1 MKRFLW
7 IKLTALTLCL
17 LLISGSGFKSTQG
30 IEQVSKDDFFK
41 NLPPI
46 LQKYLPYSSEFKVL
60 FDSGIITSEA
70 ELQEAKSRLEELK
83 QSLPKET
90 FIPLTPEEEK
100 ELKEA
105 WLRVFE
111 EKLIYLMPVSIST
124 SEIELSSPA
133 GFPLAL
139 RSEDPGINSSAGQR
153 ILLTYQTVTNIFG
166 RGLVT
171 LYHELHWFWDEN
183 IITSVYPLTWGV
195 VHAPGWEYVGI
206 TVSSRRYYNDRTA
219 YRSFRQGHFRLGA
232 GGLYISHA
240 YPWISADIFR
250 GGGDHWQGSW

>member
-1 MKRFLW
+1 MKRFFW
-7 IKLTALTLCL
+7 IKLTVLTLCL
-17 LLISGSGFKSTQG
+17 LLIGGSGFKSTQG
-30 IEQVSKDDFFK
+30 IEQVSKEDFFK

-105 WLRVFE
+105 WLRVLK
-111 EKLIYLMPVSIST
+111 EKLTYLIPASFST
-124 SEIELSSPA
+124 SEIELFSPA

-139 RSEDPGINSSAGQR
+139 RSEDIGINSSTGQR
-153 ILLTYQTVTNIFG
+153 LILTYVTVYNIFG
-166 RGLVT
+166 GALVT
-171 LYHELHWFWDEN
+171 LYHQLHWFWDEN

-195 VHAPGWEYVGI
+195 CHAPGWEYVGI
-206 TVSSRRYYNDRTA
+206 TVSSGYYYNNRTA
-219 YRSFRQGHFRLGA
+219 YHSFRQGYFRLGA
-232 GGLYISHA
+232 GGIYISHV
-240 YPWISADIFR
+240 YPWISADIYR
-250 GGGDHWQGSW
+250 GGGYNWYGSW